1 MIKIPNA
8 SQKEL
13 EKLLKVREQIETFQN
28 DSELNTYLNNID
40 KRFIKERNIHTIFSN
55 LKNNKLFKYGNSGIK
70 KNIKEI
76 LFVAT
81 PLRVL
86 TKGDAFKLYLY
97 LYENELEDEKIQKL
111 IEGYSKE
118 NLIITK
124 ESFIEFIIKESKNLY
139 TEWNF
144 PIEIK
149 IEYKIYEDVVKK
161 LENPEILNKLAPI
174 ILELSRYIDM
184 KAFDEKLREAVKE
197 RMLEALPREARNFL
211 KKYKRVCFNKME
223 KIDNIIFIFLEGK
236 NIISLT
242 IRKDKSIRIELLDKN
257 RYNRVVESEIGT
269 SQQRLK
275 EKTSTYEVK
284 NFNELAKKLRHYGYD
299 IKWIEI
305 DTIPKIF
312 GILVA
317 ISGITSGVVAIG
329 YYFGKF

>member
-76 LFVAT
+76 LFAAT

-124 ESFIEFIIKESKNLY
+124 ENFIEFIIKESKNLY

-317 ISGITSGVVAIG
+317 ISGITSGVAAIG

>member
-28 DSELNTYLNNID
+28 ESELNTYLNNID

-55 LKNNKLFKYGNSGIK
+55 LKNNKLFKYGSADIK

-97 LYENELEDEKIQKL
+97 LYEDELEDEKIQKL
-111 IEGYSKE
+111 IEGYSRD
-118 NLIITK
+118 NLAITK

-139 TEWNF
+139 TEWSF

-184 KAFDEKLREAVKE
+184 KAFDEKLREAIKE
-197 RMLEALPREARNFL
+197 KMLEALPRKVRNFF
-211 KKYKRVCFNKME
+211 KKYKRVHFNKIE

-242 IRKDKSIRIELLDKN
+242 IRKDKSMRIELLDKN
-257 RYNRVVESEIGT
+257 RYNRIVESEIGT

-275 EKTSTYEVK
+275 EKTSIYEIK
-284 NFNELAKKLRHYGYD
+284 NFKELAKKLRYYGYD
-299 IKWIEI
+299 IKWVEI
-305 DTIPKIF
+305 DTIPKIL

-317 ISGITSGVVAIG
+317 TSGIISGVAAIG
-329 YYFGKF
+329 YYFWKF